1 MNSGAEA
8 ERKDIQFTGAGAAGA
23 RSDGRGGP
31 LGAERRPRPE
41 AGARPYIVE
50 NVLNAR
56 RWLTD

>member
-31 LGAERRPRPE
+31 LGADRRPE
-41 AGARPYIVE
+41 AGARPYFGKCIE
-50 NVLNAR
+50 R